1 MASVQRYWLIRQ
13 PLFFLLFQKG
23 AGEEPVEETP
33 AVADTAQD
41 VSITSPDL
49 WSADDGKEGKL
60 LKAKK

>member
-1 MASVQRYWLIRQ
+1 
-13 PLFFLLFQKG
+13 LFFLLFQKG